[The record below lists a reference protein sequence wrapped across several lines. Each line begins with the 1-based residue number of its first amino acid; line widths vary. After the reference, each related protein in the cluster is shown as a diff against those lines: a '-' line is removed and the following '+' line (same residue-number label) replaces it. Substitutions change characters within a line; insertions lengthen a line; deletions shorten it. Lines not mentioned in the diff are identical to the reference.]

1 VSGQSPPTASPGG
14 APPAPPAARRS
25 HPFLNWKALVGIA
38 ISVGLLWY
46 TFRDQDLGEM
56 VREMGEA
63 DPLLLLLAT
72 ALATFVFWIRA
83 WRWRCILEPVRKGT
97 SFRSRFAAVNIGF
110 MANNLLAA
118 RVGEFARAYA
128 ISRLEPVP
136 IVAGVSSLVVERMLD
151 ALTLVLLLFVA
162 IAMPGFPD
170 WPTSA
175 EVDFPAIART
185 LGITVVLGTVVL
197 FLLVLWPKPVV
208 RVFESIAN
216 RILPRAFRRP
226 VVDAL
231 EAFLAGATILRDAR
245 LLIQAAAWSVVVWL
259 VNSLAFW
266 IAFRA
271 FGLDLDF
278 SAALFFNSGLGFIV
292 AVPAAPGFW
301 GTYEFA
307 AQIMLVGLW
316 AQEASTVLA
325 FAVGFHLAG
334 FLPVTLMGLYYAS
347 RVGLSLSGVA
357 RTEEAVEEA
366 VEEAIEQQ
374 THRGSD

>member
-1 VSGQSPPTASPGG
+1 VSAEGPQTTSREQSATASRT
-14 APPAPPAARRS
+14 ARRS
-25 HPFLNWKALVGIA
+25 NPFLSWKALVGIG
-38 ISVGLLWY
+38 ISAALLWY
-46 TFRDQDLGEM
+46 TFKDQDLGEM

-72 ALATFVFWIRA
+72 ALATSVFWIRA
-83 WRWRCILEPVRKGT
+83 WRWRCILEPVQKGT

-151 ALTLVLLLFVA
+151 ALTLVVLLFIA
-162 IAMPGFPD
+162 TAMPGFPD
-170 WPTSA
+170 WPASA
-175 EVDFPAIART
+175 EVDFPGIART
-185 LGITVVLGTVVL
+185 IGITVALATVVL
-197 FLLVLWPKPVV
+197 FLLVLWPRGVV

-216 RILPRAFRRP
+216 RTLPRSFRRP
-226 VVDAL
+226 LVDAL

-245 LLIQAAAWSVVVWL
+245 LLIQATAWSAVVWL

-266 IAFRA
+266 LAFKA
-271 FGLDLDF
+271 FGLDLGF
-278 SAALFFNSGLGFIV
+278 SAAMFFNSGLGFIV
-292 AVPAAPGFW
+292 AIPAAPGFW

-307 AQIMLVGLW
+307 ARIILVGLW
-316 AQEASTVLA
+316 AQEASKVLA

-334 FLPVTLMGLYYAS
+334 FLPVTILGLWYAS
-347 RVGLSLSGVA
+347 RLGMSLSGVA
-357 RTEEAVEEA
+357 RTEEAVEEE
-366 VEEAIEQQ
+366 VERQ
-374 THRGSD
+374 TQREVD